1 MVTALISGKDGNNP
15 LMDIALIIIL
25 IALSAFFSASET
37 ALSSANKIRLRSM
50 ADNGSKGAERALKV
64 IKKYDKTITTILIG
78 NNIVNIATSSIAT
91 LLTIAIM
98 NNINEGSGDTYGSLV
113 STIVVTIVV
122 LIFGEV
128 LPKSIAKDNA
138 ESFSIFVSAPISFLM
153 AIFTPFSALF
163 ILLKKGVA
171 KLLRTKDSVSYTE
184 EELKAIIEES
194 EDEGVLE
201 TQESNL
207 VRSALEFDEI
217 TVDEIITPRVSI
229 VAVEISDDI
238 DEVRKKFLSE
248 EYSRMPV
255 YEKTLDNIIGIIT
268 EKDFFKAY
276 EKYGSDF
283 TIRSILQEIIYLPH
297 MLKISEVLRTMQ
309 KDKCHISV
317 VLDQHGGT
325 LGIVTLEDILE
336 ELVGEIWD
344 ESDEVKSPVTFVSE
358 NVFDIYGDVS
368 LNSLRRWFDSHDIEL
383 ELESEAHT
391 VAGWV
396 LELFGSIP
404 KNGDKHE
411 TDEYTVTILE
421 AANLRVSRVRFE
433 IKKNDE
439 ED

>member
-1 MVTALISGKDGNNP
+1 
-15 LMDIALIIIL
+15 MDIALIVIL
-25 IALSAFFSASET
+25 IAFSAFFSASET
-37 ALSSANKIRLRSM
+37 ALSSANRIRLRSM
-50 ADNGSKGAERALKV
+50 ADNGSRGAERALRV

-78 NNIVNIATSSIAT
+78 NNIVNIACSSIAT
-91 LLTIAIM
+91 LLTINLM
-98 NNINEGSGDTYGSLV
+98 NKLYEGSGDSYGSLV
-113 STIVVTIVV
+113 STIVTTIIV
-122 LIFGEV
+122 LTFGEV

-138 ESFSIFVSAPISFLM
+138 EALSVVVAAPISLLM
-153 AIFTPFSALF
+153 MIFTPVSAMF
-163 ILLKKGVA
+163 ILMKKGIA
-171 KLLRTKDSVSYTE
+171 KLLRTKDSVSFTE

-238 DEVRKKFLSE
+238 DAVRKKFLSE

-276 EKYGSDF
+276 EQHGSDF

-344 ESDEVKSPVTFVSE
+344 ESDEVKSPVTLVSE

-383 ELESEAHT
+383 EIESEAHT

-404 KNGDKHE
+404 KNGDTHE

-433 IKKNDE
+433 IKNNDK

>member
-1 MVTALISGKDGNNP
+1 
-15 LMDIALIIIL
+15 MDIVLIIIL

-138 ESFSIFVSAPISFLM
+138 EAFSVAVSGPISFLM
-153 AIFTPFSALF
+153 AVFTPFSALF

-171 KLLRTKDSVSYTE
+171 KLMRTKDSVSFTE

-229 VAVEISDDI
+229 VAVDSSDSI
-238 DEVRKKFLSE
+238 DTVRQKFLSE

-255 YEKTLDNIIGIIT
+255 YEKTLDNIVGIIT

-283 TIRSILQEIIYLPH
+283 SISSIVQEIIYLPH

-309 KDKCHISV
+309 KEKCHISV

-344 ESDEVKSPVTFVSE
+344 ESDEVKSPVTIVSD
-358 NVFDIYGDVS
+358 NVFDIYGEVS

-404 KNGDKHE
+404 KNGDTHE
-411 TDEYTVTILE
+411 TDEYTVTVLE
-421 AANLRVSRVRFE
+421 AANLRVSKVRFG
-433 IKKNDE
+433 IKTDK